1 MLGVDRINRLL
12 GQAKIISKNAS
23 AYGALSCE
31 LVLER
36 VLGFLQFLRLFA
48 ADQARER

>member
-23 AYGALSCE
+23 ADGTE
-31 LVLER
+31 LIRKVYL
-36 VLGFLQFLRLFA
+36 
-48 ADQARER
+48 